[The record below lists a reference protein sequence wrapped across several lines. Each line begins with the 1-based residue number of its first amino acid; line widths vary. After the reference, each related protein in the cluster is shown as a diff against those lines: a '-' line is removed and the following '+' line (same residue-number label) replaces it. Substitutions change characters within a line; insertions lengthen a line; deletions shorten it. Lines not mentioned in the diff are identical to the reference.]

1 MQPASAPTL
10 SGCLELLED
19 FDVLN
24 PGFAFKIRF
33 EILFIALRFVCF
45 CFVSPAGFGN
55 ACIVKA
61 NLNSLSLFYCEK

>member
-10 SGCLELLED
+10 SGCLEFLED

-24 PGFAFKIRF
+24 PGFAFEIRF

-45 CFVSPAGFGN
+45 CFVSPAGFGK
-55 ACIVKA
+55 C
-61 NLNSLSLFYCEK
+61 LYCESKSELSEPLLL